1 MTTFAARGRQKI
13 TAVDKYLKS
22 CISLSSNIEHES
34 VLGSCDV
41 DPAAT
46 GGGNIFRTLV
56 ESEWT
61 F

>member
-41 DPAAT
+41 
-46 GGGNIFRTLV
+46 
-56 ESEWT
+56 
-61 F
+61 